1 MRPVHRQRS
10 ALFNRPVKPDD
21 KMIPNAGKPAFFMP
35 FVNVGRVD
43 VLPGTGRRAMDYD
56 CINFIRFHRRFLFR
70 VRVDDGPGPG
80 RVRGPVSRPSPV
92 QQWSYFRAST

>member
-10 ALFNRPVKPDD
+10 ALFNRPVKTDNVIIPDT
-21 KMIPNAGKPAFFMP
+21 GKPAFFMP

-43 VLPGTGRRAMDYD
+43 VLPGPCRRAMDYD
-56 CINFIRFHRRFLFR
+56 CVNFIRFHRRFLFR

-80 RVRGPVSRPSPV
+80 RVRGPVVRPNRVPQSSCV
-92 QQWSYFRAST
+92 RAST